1 MKQITSVILLYISL
15 TINSFAIYQ
24 FEDGIPNNIA
34 VANSSTVSLETNTVK
49 DGKFA
54 LKWTFNSKDILTIN
68 ENINYKPFKKG
79 QKEKSRISY
88 VMWLYNKTPITD
100 KMTVQFKKN
109 NKIICYFDVNM
120 NFKGWRT
127 MWVQYDRDMTGT
139 PEVGINKIEFIAPN
153 TQGEIIIDS
162 IIPNILIDPRYNA
175 RDEQVSFINLDADSA
190 TNAHWMA
197 LYKNYNQ
204 ITSSYHKISP
214 DEVKSIKLIQDK
226 VQKDVLKKVEVN
238 QNLILQKEAMFNIYK
253 TKFLTTPQ
261 IVEVYSQL
269 PKANLDTMN
278 FLYLKEFGKFMK
290 DLANMYNSTNN
301 LALKVQIYNIF
312 SNCLDYMYNQGW
324 TKGSSQGTIHH
335 LGYSMKDIY
344 ESIFLMKK
352 SLQENKKLEDAKKM
366 VTWYSSLGM
375 IYNSQNKEINIDI
388 LNTML
393 PGMLIS
399 ILLDEDNDVVASNLK
414 VLQNYLN
421 NGILFSPG
429 LSGGFKNDGSVFHHM
444 QTYPAYAKGA
454 FEGLTPIIYYLG
466 NTPFQLS
473 EAAYSKVKKSLLMM
487 RIYSNKYNWLL
498 SLSGRHPTGK
508 SKIPVNSF
516 GYLALGQKNI
526 DSELAQAY
534 LRLTSKGKFSNLF
547 TQFKAEKSPNG
558 SWTMNMSS
566 LQLQRRK
573 NWLVGIKGFSKY
585 LVSGEIYKKNNI
597 FGRYTSYGSIQI
609 LQNSIKESGFVQ
621 EGWDWNHFP
630 GTTAIS
636 LPFNK
641 LKSSIAHTKIKSGVE
656 ESLLSDES
664 YSGGNSL
671 NGNGI
676 FAMKLHE
683 NEKYN
688 NSHKARKSAFL
699 FDNKV
704 ILLGT
709 NIENNDQEHETHT
722 TIFQNYLEENII
734 KTKTTFIN
742 ENIILDSQNNL
753 YKIIDGKL
761 VYNKGNQKSVDQSSG
776 NSTENPY
783 ELAYINHGT
792 NPKNEN
798 YEYSILIQGTAKEQ
812 NDFIKNPQYKILQ
825 KDYNAHIVQD
835 TKTKM
840 IGYALFEPGE
850 IYDKYIKFVD
860 TPSLILISP
869 NKNKLEISFVD
880 PDLRLYQDNDFI
892 DYDKNEKIKNVSIY
906 SKPWNKNNSI
916 PHTSTIE
923 IHGKYKMKKT
933 ENVQI
938 SYKDENTIL
947 KITTTYATPVKIV
960 LEENNRN

>member
-34 VANSSTVSLETNTVK
+34 VANSSMVSLETNTVK

-100 KMTVQFKKN
+100 KMIVQFKKN

-226 VQKDVLKKVEVN
+226 VQKDILKKVEVN

-688 NSHKARKSAFL
+688 NSHKARKSVFL

-840 IGYALFEPGE
+840 IGYALFEAGE

>member
-34 VANSSTVSLETNTVK
+34 VANSSMVSLETNTVK

-100 KMTVQFKKN
+100 KMIVQFKKN

-688 NSHKARKSAFL
+688 NSHKARKSVFL

-840 IGYALFEPGE
+840 IGYALFEAGE